1 MRREDFAIRSP
12 LPFPA
17 PEGPNLFARVVR
29 PPNVIKIDSRGVDV
43 IDLG

>member
-17 PEGPNLFARVVR
+17 PKGPNLFARAVR
-29 PPNVIKIDSRGVDV
+29 PPDVIKIDSRGGDV